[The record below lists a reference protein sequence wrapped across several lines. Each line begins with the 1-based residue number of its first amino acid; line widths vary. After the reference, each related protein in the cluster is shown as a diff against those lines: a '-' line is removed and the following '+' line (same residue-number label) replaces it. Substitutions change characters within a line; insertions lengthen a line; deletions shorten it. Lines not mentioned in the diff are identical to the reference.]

1 MSYGAWLKQHRTRL
15 DLSQEALGELVG
27 VSGTYINK
35 IENRKVKMPYP
46 PLRSRI
52 HAVFGTTDSD
62 PDLLPL
68 LTRQDQ
74 DRALTVDRHSVRSPG
89 QRLDQLLAVVT
100 PEQRRNI
107 ETILSALDRLVLERS
122 DDVTIAHDSQGDN
135 T

>member
-1 MSYGAWLKQHRTRL
+1 M
-15 DLSQEALGELVG
+15 
-27 VSGTYINK
+27 VSPGYHFSPV
-35 IENRKVKMPYP
+35 RF
-46 PLRSRI
+46 SF
-52 HAVFGTTDSD
+52 HAVFGTTESD

-107 ETILSALDRLVLERS
+107 ETILSALDRLVSAICRAGNSLAIPEQARVGIVHS
-122 DDVTIAHDSQGDN
+122 RGASHRITRQSGENVTGIPA
-135 T
+135 